1 MQKLKLLLEKE
12 THTQKPTDTIAKI
25 NNKLTSNPVELT
37 VDELIDAI
45 LKGQTWTLAMFAE
58 DEEGKLHRTKK
69 SWESQDL
76 FALDFD
82 HDITPEDFIEKATK
96 FKIMPTFIYTS
107 FSDSEKLCS
116 TPSLIS
122 ESFCNHENDK
132 ISSTDSLLTSHE

>member
-69 SWESQDL
+69 S
-76 FALDFD
+76 
-82 HDITPEDFIEKATK
+82 
-96 FKIMPTFIYTS
+96 
-107 FSDSEKLCS
+107 
-116 TPSLIS
+116 
-122 ESFCNHENDK
+122 
-132 ISSTDSLLTSHE
+132 